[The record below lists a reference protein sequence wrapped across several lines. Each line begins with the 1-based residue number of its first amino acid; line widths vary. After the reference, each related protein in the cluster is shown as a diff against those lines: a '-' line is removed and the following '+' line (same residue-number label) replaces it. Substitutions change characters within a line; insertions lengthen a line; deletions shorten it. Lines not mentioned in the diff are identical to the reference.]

1 MNSCLK
7 SKKWI
12 KGFLKMFFE
21 YVAFGNLPAD
31 KTKSINLSE
40 RSLRNIT
47 VSCRQIIYQT
57 NV

>member
-1 MNSCLK
+1 
-7 SKKWI
+7 
-12 KGFLKMFFE
+12 MFFE

-31 KTKSINLSE
+31 KTKSIKLSE

-57 NV
+57 NVWEWEWF